1 MFGSGGGGGGKEG
14 GKSFMNAFGFFC
26 LFGWVFFVLLDR
38 NLIFRFVF
46 VVFLNPY
53 FDLFSLVNNL
63 NFPHPSPPPLRFHP
77 RGGDTFTKTVSSVLF
92 TATAVPPLL
101 LSKITIWSNFL
112 PVISR
117 IVWTIKWAVKNN
129 TNWYQWKGRK
139 WSFWTRFVIYFFFLS
154 FFKHD

>member
-1 MFGSGGGGGGKEG
+1 MELAQFSSEDGLSKNFWEWRRGGGKEG

-63 NFPHPSPPPLRFHP
+63 NFPHPHPSPPPP
-77 RGGDTFTKTVSSVLF
+77 
-92 TATAVPPLL
+92 
-101 LSKITIWSNFL
+101 
-112 PVISR
+112 
-117 IVWTIKWAVKNN
+117 
-129 TNWYQWKGRK
+129 
-139 WSFWTRFVIYFFFLS
+139 
-154 FFKHD
+154 

>member
-1 MFGSGGGGGGKEG
+1 MELAQFSSEDGLSEKCLGVEEGGGKEG

-63 NFPHPSPPPLRFHP
+63 NFPHPSPPL
-77 RGGDTFTKTVSSVLF
+77 K
-92 TATAVPPLL
+92 VPSP
-101 LSKITIWSNFL
+101 W
-112 PVISR
+112 
-117 IVWTIKWAVKNN
+117 
-129 TNWYQWKGRK
+129 G
-139 WSFWTRFVIYFFFLS
+139 
-154 FFKHD
+154 